1 MKLEAAAVM
10 ARSLPETKATNS
22 YVNPTGGRIYVDIG
36 DSTKRKRT
44 AQEIA
49 IELRQRTAQLVGA
62 EYTVLDDLSNGAS
75 KPVQIRFSGTDSR
88 KLLAI
93 TSDFMAQL
101 RQVPGAVDVGLSQQ
115 DPQNELQIELDRG
128 LANSLGISVTDTA
141 NALRVAFAG
150 IEVGDWVDP
159 TGESRDVAVRLAPK
173 IA

>member
-1 MKLEAAAVM
+1 
-10 ARSLPETKATNS
+10 
-22 YVNPTGGRIYVDIG
+22 
-36 DSTKRKRT
+36 
-44 AQEIA
+44 
-49 IELRQRTAQLVGA
+49 
-62 EYTVLDDLSNGAS
+62 VLDDLSNGAA

-93 TSDFMAQL
+93 TSEFMEKL

-128 LANSLGISVTDTA
+128 LANSLGISVTDAA

-159 TGESRDVAVRLAPK
+159 TGESRDGRSHECV
-173 IA
+173 